1 MGKWSGLKKLMH
13 LAMLSFVMITF
24 AGNVQNQIYE
34 YSKIQDQWV
43 WQKAEEE
50 QNKIRN
56 TSKEQDEKQSET
68 ESSQEEQTK
77 DQTKETENQVAEVSA
92 ENGYAIMGESSVDLN
107 QMVAYFHA
115 SGHEYPSEAL
125 GQGGAPTIEDYCQ
138 MYLDESAVEGVR
150 AEIPYVQSMKETGW
164 LQFEG
169 VCDVSQYNFAGM
181 GATGGDVAGESYAD
195 VRTGIRAQIQHLKA
209 YATTDPLTE
218 ACVDARYALV
228 QKASAPYVQ
237 WLGQQENPQGT
248 GWATAPEYGISI
260 AEMIQNLKSF

>member
-1 MGKWSGLKKLMH
+1 MEKWFDLRKLMR
-13 LAMLSFVMITF
+13 LGMLSFVMITF
-24 AGNVQNQIYE
+24 VGNVQNQIYE
-34 YSKIQDQWV
+34 YSRIQEQGGQ
-43 WQKAEEE
+43 QKAEEG
-50 QNKIRN
+50 
-56 TSKEQDEKQSET
+56 QSDDSVQT
-68 ESSQEEQTK
+68 E
-77 DQTKETENQVAEVSA
+77 DQTNGTENQVAEVSA
-92 ENGYAIMGESSVDLN
+92 ENGYAIMGESSVNLN

-115 SGHEYPSEAL
+115 SGHEYPSAAL

-138 MYLDESAVEGVR
+138 MYLDESAAEGVR

-209 YATTDPLTE
+209 YATIDPLAE
-218 ACVDARYALV
+218 ACVDERYVLV

-260 AEMIQNLKSF
+260 EKMIQTLKSF